1 MYHKQKT
8 YVIGICW
15 NLHWK
20 PKRALINPIKFH
32 IRKRPKRVKNNPI
45 ESRNRQNLSIDLM
58 FPLKGTMFVLVNMIL
73 FQIINVDKKN
83 AAKIKSSNSI
93 LKNLQKPKIKFLK
106 LAIN

>member
-1 MYHKQKT
+1 
-8 YVIGICW
+8 
-15 NLHWK
+15 
-20 PKRALINPIKFH
+20 
-32 IRKRPKRVKNNPI
+32 
-45 ESRNRQNLSIDLM
+45 M